1 MAKVNVVWKGMY
13 VGTEKMTAEQIRKA
27 EYAGFTI
34 TYANQNLCTDSG
46 FGYNPHSYG
55 CRFKGKRGIL
65 HNKKANWL
73 RQSAQNSDVSTQMS
87 LCFIMIIS

>member
-13 VGTEKMTAEQIRKA
+13 VGTEKMSTEQIRKA

-46 FGYNPHSYG
+46 FDYNPHSYG
-55 CRFKGKRGIL
+55 CRF
-65 HNKKANWL
+65 
-73 RQSAQNSDVSTQMS
+73 
-87 LCFIMIIS
+87 